1 MTDISRDPS
10 ADVMKMASDDHVVP
24 DTHSKDHMC
33 RQTHSQNSTDAKSVW
48 ESRQFTSVFADV
60 SLVIL
65 NKTIS
70 KTLVCLICSCQF
82 QLFHS
87 QQVMAMLPVLS
98 A

>member
-1 MTDISRDPS
+1 
-10 ADVMKMASDDHVVP
+10 MASEDHIVP
-24 DTHSKDHMC
+24 DTRSKDHMC
-33 RQTHSQNSTDAKSVW
+33 RQTHSQTSTDAKSVW
-48 ESRQFTSVFADV
+48 ESRQFTSVSADV

-82 QLFHS
+82 QLCRS
-87 QQVMAMLPVLS
+87 QQVMATLPVLS